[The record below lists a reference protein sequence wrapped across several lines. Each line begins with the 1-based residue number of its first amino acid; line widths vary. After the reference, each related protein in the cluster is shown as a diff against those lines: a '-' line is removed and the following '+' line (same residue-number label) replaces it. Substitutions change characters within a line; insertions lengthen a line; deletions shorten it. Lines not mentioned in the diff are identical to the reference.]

1 MPKPATRRSKRPLS
15 AERIANAAL
24 KLIDRNGLDAFSMH
38 KLGAALSCEA
48 MSLYHHFRG
57 RGEVLDAVAGVL
69 MAEVSAPAEGA
80 WQDRLR
86 GFAFSYRAVALKHP
100 RAFPLL
106 ATRPVNGPG
115 GFKMLDTA
123 AATLRSAGFAPEH
136 AGRLV
141 LLVGCWCNGALLA
154 EIAGTDSRP
163 DPTPSSAQAM
173 AEMAARYPDL
183 VELAPYLSLCEFAPA
198 FTFGIENLVRLVQM
212 LQADA
217 AVTPSGRAE

>member
-1 MPKPATRRSKRPLS
+1 MPRPAPRRGRRPLS
-15 AERIANAAL
+15 PDRIAHAAL
-24 KLIDRNGLDAFSMH
+24 KLIDRQGLDAFSMH

-57 RGEVLDAVAGVL
+57 RGEVLDAVAGLL
-69 MAEVSAPAEGA
+69 MAEVSAPSDGP

-86 GFAFSYRAVALKHP
+86 GFAFSYRSVALKHP

-123 AATLRSAGFAPEH
+123 AATLRSAGFDPEP

-141 LLVGCWCNGALLA
+141 LLIGCWCNGALLA
-154 EIAGTDSRP
+154 EIAGTDARP
-163 DPTPSSAQAM
+163 DPTPPSAQAM
-173 AEMAARYPDL
+173 AEMAARYPAL
-183 VELAPYLSLCEFAPA
+183 VEMAPYLSVCEFAPA
-198 FTFGIENLVRLVQM
+198 FTFGIEGLIRLVEVM
-212 LQADA
+212 G
-217 AVTPSGRAE
+217 GRAG